1 MKKILLLLIM
11 ILGFGCQ
18 TQTQIQSIDGD
29 TVYQMLESKEE
40 FVFIDVREESEYKEG
55 HIPGSILIPLGNI
68 EKDIKKYVSSIDDM
82 IVVYCRSGRRSRQ
95 ACQNIIDMGYTQVY
109 DMGGIIDWKYDI
121 EK

>member
-1 MKKILLLLIM
+1 MKKILLVLIL
-11 ILGFGCQ
+11 ILSVGCQ
-18 TQTQIQSIDGD
+18 AQIQIQSIDGN
-29 TVYQMLESKEE
+29 TVYHMLENKEQ
-40 FVFIDVREESEYKEG
+40 FVLIDAREESEYKEG

-68 EKDIKKYVSSIDDM
+68 EKDIKKYVSSTDDM

-95 ACQNIIDMGYTQVY
+95 ACQRIMDMGYTQVY